1 MKKLLLLC
9 LVGIGCGLL
18 SVSCGSSWDFSG
30 SNVTVT
36 VCETDTVVSRGT
48 ILILPDSAKE

>member
-1 MKKLLLLC
+1 MKKFILLC
-9 LVGIGCGLL
+9 LVVIGCGLL
-18 SVSCGSSWDFSG
+18 SVSCGSAWDFSG

-48 ILILPDSAKE
+48 ILILPDSVK

>member
-1 MKKLLLLC
+1 MKKILVC
-9 LVGIGCGLL
+9 LFCVGSLFL
-18 SVSCGSSWDFSG
+18 SASCGSSWDFSG

-48 ILILPDSAKE
+48 ILILPDTVKE

>member
-1 MKKLLLLC
+1 MKKFIVLC
-9 LVGIGCGLL
+9 LVVIGCGLL

-48 ILILPDSAKE
+48 ILILPDSVKE